1 MISNETKFF
10 GPNCFLYSISEAK
23 RAGAP
28 LRPPGHFLRSPP
40 RHLYNFKIALARW
53 REAPWLVCVAS
64 RSAWRRPPSVAL
76 LPPTIAVAPA
86 RRAPV
91 PWLHRQ
97 CPHCPLR
104 ARGAHKKIRERVNCV
119 FCLTRQGTM
128 RTTCHKANT
137 LCRTSGL
144 PVLPLV
150 SALSLARARGH
161 LGHPLAVAKMP
172 ATDSRASARRSASRL
187 ARSANWI

>member
-1 MISNETKFF
+1 MVI
-10 GPNCFLYSISEAK
+10 
-23 RAGAP
+23 
-28 LRPPGHFLRSPP
+28 FLRSPP
-40 RHLYNFKIALARW
+40 RHLYNFKIALVRW

-119 FCLTRQGTM
+119 FCLTR
-128 RTTCHKANT
+128 
-137 LCRTSGL
+137 TSGL